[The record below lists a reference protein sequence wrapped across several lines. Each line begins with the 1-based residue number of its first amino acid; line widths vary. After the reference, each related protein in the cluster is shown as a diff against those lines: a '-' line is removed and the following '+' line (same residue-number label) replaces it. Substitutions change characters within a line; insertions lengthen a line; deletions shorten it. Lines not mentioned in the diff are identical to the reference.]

1 MTRIT
6 KMGIMMVACNY
17 ENGEVDDKLLTLKQT
32 RQRTFH
38 SLYLSRTCQWT
49 RTRRT
54 VTGSGGPLSILP
66 ARLGP
71 SPGPPLSIRAS
82 VAGADSE
89 SDSGYISIYPKDIH
103 ISIGYPYIH
112 ISIYPWY
119 LFETWGVLNK
129 YHGFTME

>member
-1 MTRIT
+1 
-6 KMGIMMVACNY
+6 MVACNY

-38 SLYLSRTCQWT
+38 SLYLSRVCQWT

-89 SDSGYISIYPKDIH
+89 SDSGYISIYPYIH
-103 ISIGYPYIH
+103 FISIYPYIH
-112 ISIYPWY
+112 TSMYI
-119 LFETWGVLNK
+119 FETWGVSNK